1 MRKLFFTLLAL
12 FPLATLATTPRT
24 VTLAV
29 HNMTCPICPITLKK
43 SLGKVAGV
51 NAVQIDFDKK
61 TVAVTYDPDKA
72 QLASL
77 TEATTSAGY
86 PSTVQE

>member
-29 HNMTCPICPITLKK
+29 HNMTCPITLKK
-43 SLGKVAGV
+43 SLGKVADV